1 MKITFFCLL
10 FFYVGVNLF
19 AQEERDESEWL
30 NKNEPDS
37 LYREDQFY
45 VGISFNF
52 LTDLPDNVNQSGF
65 SGGFNLGFIRDI
77 PLNEQRNI
85 ALGLGL
91 GLNLNTY
98 GQNLKI
104 SEVDGDYQYE
114 PITDESEYDINRF
127 NMNLIEVP
135 IEFRWRTSTLEKN
148 AFWRVYLGVNLGYA
162 FRFKS
167 TFEAPNESSLEL
179 TKPEE
184 LERFRTSLKL
194 TFGYGV
200 INFFVDYSLNP
211 VFDGNVHNSSEKL
224 GINPIKAGLT
234 FYIL

>member
-1 MKITFFCLL
+1 MKSIYFYFLFL
-10 FFYVGVNLF
+10 FFGANLL

-30 NKNEPDS
+30 KNNEPDS

-45 VGISFNF
+45 IGISFNF
-52 LTDLPDNVNQSGF
+52 LSDLPEDVNQSGF
-65 SGGFNLGFIRDI
+65 SGGLNFGFIRDI

-85 ALGLGL
+85 AIGVGL

-104 SEVDGDYQYE
+104 SEVDGNYQYQ
-114 PITDESEYDINRF
+114 PLTDESEYTINRF
-127 NMNLIEVP
+127 NMNIVEVP

-148 AFWRVYLGVNLGYA
+148 AFWRVYLGMNLGYT

-167 TFEAPNESSLEL
+167 TFEAPDESIEL
-179 TKPEE
+179 TKPDE

-211 VFDGNVHNSSEKL
+211 VFDANILNSNQSL